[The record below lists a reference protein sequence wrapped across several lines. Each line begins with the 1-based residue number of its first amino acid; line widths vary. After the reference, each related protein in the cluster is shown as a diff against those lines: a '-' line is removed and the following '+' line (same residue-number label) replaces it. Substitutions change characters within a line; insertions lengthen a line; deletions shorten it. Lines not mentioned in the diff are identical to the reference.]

1 MKRRVTRKGLSASS
15 RNPAEAAAGAPA
27 MTGNGTRRREFP
39 LWGRRAFPQ
48 AAISFSAAAT
58 CFLLLA
64 GRASA
69 QTPVPFGTGASSKAQ
84 VDPGKF
90 PDLIVE
96 VTQTGKGVPTAYT
109 VRNVGTAEAG
119 PSILKIAVALL
130 PLDPESKG
138 RLTINPI
145 NLNELCKPPLQS
157 LITKIDPIQPGNS
170 KTFYPQ
176 GLFPA
181 LTSLAALTGVQR
193 KQRPSQ
199 PEFSYLVP
207 CELEAVC
214 VFRAKVTADDA
225 GWVKEGPKEENEKNN
240 SVTVYVE
247 RKT

>member
-1 MKRRVTRKGLSASS
+1 MKRNVAWKASAVG
-15 RNPAEAAAGAPA
+15 GA
-27 MTGNGTRRREFP
+27 
-39 LWGRRAFPQ
+39 L
-48 AAISFSAAAT
+48 
-58 CFLLLA
+58 LLLA
-64 GRASA
+64 ASRGSA
-69 QTPVPFGTGASSKAQ
+69 QTPVPFGTGVSSKAL

-96 VTQTGKGVPTAYT
+96 VTQTGKGVPTAYK

-130 PLDPESKG
+130 PLDSESKG
-138 RLTINPI
+138 RLTLRPI

-157 LITKIDPIQPGNS
+157 LITKIDPIQPGDS

-181 LTSLAALTGVQR
+181 LTSLFALTGVQR

-214 VFRAKVTADDA
+214 VFRVKVTADDA
-225 GWVKEGPKEENEKNN
+225 GWVKEGPKDENEKNN

>member
-1 MKRRVTRKGLSASS
+1 MSMKRNVAWKASAVG
-15 RNPAEAAAGAPA
+15 GALL
-27 MTGNGTRRREFP
+27 GS
-39 LWGRRAFPQ
+39 
-48 AAISFSAAAT
+48 AIRFSAAAA

-64 GRASA
+64 GRAAA

-84 VDPGKF
+84 LDPSSGKF

-96 VTQTGKGVPTAYT
+96 VTQAGKGVPTAYK
-109 VRNVGTAEAG
+109 VRNVGTAQAG

-130 PLDPESKG
+130 PLDSESKG
-138 RLTINPI
+138 RLTLKPI

-157 LITKIDPIQPGNS
+157 LITKIDPIQPGES

-181 LTSLAALTGVQR
+181 LKSLSALIGEQR
-193 KQRPSQ
+193 RQWPAQ

-214 VFRAKVTADDA
+214 VFRVKVTADDA
-225 GWVKEGPKEENEKNN
+225 GWVKEGPKEESEKNN